1 MATLELPLSTETGTL
16 GIMHLKRYWRKCI
29 AQRNGNIDPSLSQ
42 SEWSLDMALLSALGL
57 GLQPTLDKLFGQVP
71 SFETFE
77 AWVLEVNGRQLQT
90 DTVSRFNQLVESGK
104 VSPAPDT
111 DISANPFSETD
122 MQFWE
127 ENGYVILRNAA
138 EPADCREAVI
148 LICEYIGVDEHDPST
163 WYRQHPDRLGIMI
176 QLFKHPVLNR
186 IRASARIREAFM
198 QLWGRRD
205 IWLSTDRVGFNP
217 PETESWKY
225 PGDKLHWD
233 VSLELPIPFCTQGI
247 LYLTDTAENQG
258 AFSLVPGFQHRIG
271 NWLNSLPPEANPRQE
286 DLYALGVKPIA
297 ANAGDLIIWHHALPH
312 ASSPNTASVPRY
324 VQYIN
329 YRPADLEVKKWR

>member
-1 MATLELPLSTETGTL
+1 ML
-16 GIMHLKRYWRKCI
+16 
-29 AQRNGNIDPSLSQ
+29 RNNQLHSSPANE
-42 SEWSLDMALLSALGL
+42 EWSLDMALLSALGL
-57 GLQPTLDKLFGQVP
+57 GLQPTISRLLGHTP
-71 SFETFE
+71 SFEDFE
-77 AWVLEVNGRQLQT
+77 EWVLEVNNNQLQP
-90 DTVSRFNQLVESGK
+90 DTVARFNQLVESGK
-104 VSPAPDT
+104 ISFDPDPGMPV
-111 DISANPFSETD
+111 NPFSEAD
-122 MQFWE
+122 MQFWG

-138 EPADCREAVI
+138 NVSDCREATA
-148 LICEYIGVDEHDPST
+148 LICEQIGADQHDPAT
-163 WYRQHPDRLGIMI
+163 WYREHPDRVGIMI
-176 QLFKHPVLNR
+176 QLFQHPVLNR
-186 IRASARIREAFM
+186 IRSSARIREAFM

-205 IWLSTDRVGFNP
+205 IWLSTDRAGFNP

-271 NWLNSLPPEANPRQE
+271 SWMNSLPPDADPRRE

-312 ASSPNTASVPRY
+312 ASSPNTSSVPRY

-329 YRPADLEVKKWR
+329 YRPADLELKKWR